1 MRVAAGPDA
10 VAPGGHLWPEVALPR
25 GQEHL
30 PRRTRLLLHTLSR
43 PRPPPGLYT
52 RVAAPAAG
60 CSGTAAAQLP
70 APRAGAPARHLGGRG
85 PGRSPATVCP
95 RAVRQ
100 GCSQG
105 SLAPD
110 RGHCSAWNPAVRGIR
125 SIYTQNFFI
134 YQQEY

>member
-70 APRAGAPARHLGGRG
+70 APRAGAPARHLEGQGARPLTGHRVSPCCQAGLLSGVLGTG
-85 PGRSPATVCP
+85 PRPLLSLESRCP
-95 RAVRQ
+95 W
-100 GCSQG
+100 
-105 SLAPD
+105 
-110 RGHCSAWNPAVRGIR
+110 H
-125 SIYTQNFFI
+125 
-134 YQQEY
+134 